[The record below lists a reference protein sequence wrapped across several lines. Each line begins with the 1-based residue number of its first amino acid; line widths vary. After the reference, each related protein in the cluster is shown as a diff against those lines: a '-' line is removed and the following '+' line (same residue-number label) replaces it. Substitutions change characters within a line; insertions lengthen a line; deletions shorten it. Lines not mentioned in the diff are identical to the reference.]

1 MLGSIQPESRRMS
14 PDLQYIDTNGI
25 RLRVAL
31 AGQGPLVVLIHGF
44 PESWYSWRHQ
54 IPALVAAGYRVAAP
68 DVRGYGGS
76 DKPHAIEAY
85 SIKEICADIGGLIA
99 ALGEQRAVVV
109 GHDWGAAIAY
119 RTAQF
124 HASRVRAVAALGVPY
139 LGRGQRPSIQMFRDI
154 YKDRF
159 FYQLYFQEPG
169 VAEAELEADVRT
181 SLRKFYYWA
190 SGERQ
195 IAKAGIENPTGS
207 GLLDRLVDPNP
218 LPAWL
223 TETDLDYYASQFQNS
238 GFRGPLNR
246 YRNSERDFEQLA
258 AFDGKPFAHPT
269 AFLAGSLEPVLRMVP
284 GVDPV
289 ELMRKACAD
298 LRIVRTME
306 DAGHWLQQ
314 ERPAEVNAALLEFL
328 RGLPAA

>member
-1 MLGSIQPESRRMS
+1 MK
-14 PDLQYIDTNGI
+14 PDLQHIDTNGI

-31 AGQGPLVVLIHGF
+31 AGQGPLVILIHGF

-54 IPALVAAGYRVAAP
+54 IPALADAGYRVAAP
-68 DVRGYGGS
+68 DVRGYGGG

-85 SIKEICADIGGLIA
+85 SIRNMCADIDGLIT
-99 ALGEQRAVVV
+99 ALGAERAVIV
-109 GHDWGAAIAY
+109 GHDWGAPITY
-119 RTAQF
+119 GTALF
-124 HASRVRAVAALGVPY
+124 HPDRVRAVAGLSVPY
-139 LGRGQRPSIQMFRDI
+139 LGRGPMPSVELFRQI

-169 VAEAELEADVRT
+169 VAEAELEADIRT
-181 SLRKFYYWA
+181 SLRKLYYWS

-195 IAKAGIENPTGS
+195 IAKAEIENPTGP

-223 TETDLDYYASQFQNS
+223 TEADLDYYASQFRNS

-246 YRNSERDFEQLA
+246 YRNSVRDFEQLA

-269 AFLAGSLEPVLRMVP
+269 AFLAGSLEPVLRMIP
-284 GVDPV
+284 GVDMV
-289 ELMRKACAD
+289 ELMRERCAG
-298 LRIVRTME
+298 LRYVKVMA

-314 ERPAEVNAALLEFL
+314 ERPAEVTAALLEFL
-328 RGLPAA
+328 RGLPPI